1 MFKYPQQV
9 EVGTGAGTGPASAI
23 YTLMPGFYAVHDRQ
37 PGTPAPEAAYL
48 FNDGTIA
55 VFQGAPDQA
64 EVAAA
69 PEKLGPVYALQAG
82 GSPAVPT
89 GLVLIRFSKGITVE
103 ERQEEIRQAGYGV
116 AERLSYAP
124 NAAWLRSRSGN
135 IADALSGINAL
146 REIPAVENVEP
157 QMLMQSAR
165 R

>member
-1 MFKYPQQV
+1 LFKYPQQV